1 MNQDSYVS
9 RMSIGPSYGYRP
21 DRPLFSRGNER
32 SIITSVYNRIAL
44 DVSSMTVQHVRLDSS
59 DRFKE
64 VVDSGLNNCLT
75 VEANVDQTGR
85 AFMQD
90 IVMSMLD
97 EGCVAIIPVDTK
109 FDPELQEMADTAQK
123 VLTEAGWDETG
134 KQIVKGLTEGVQS
147 EKSSFVDEITQ
158 LALAG
163 VQAAKSTL
171 DIHSPSRVF
180 REIGNY
186 TGLGFVKGLQD
197 YVDRSYAAGY
207 EMAESAEGGL
217 SGVLQT
223 IADIVSGGFD
233 MEPVIRPVLDL
244 SAVSAGA
251 DTLNNLFYSQRAV
264 GLVGQAAVAFEAQ
277 RGGSSQTTISVDND
291 DVVAELRTLRGEMAS
306 MLERMEKLRVVL
318 NTGAL
323 VGELAEP
330 MDVALGQRSTQRGR
344 GI

>member
-1 MNQDSYVS
+1 MDEKATMGQS
-9 RMSIGPSYGYRP
+9 
-21 DRPLFSRGNER
+21 LR
-32 SIITSVYNRIAL
+32 STEDEETIDLMELA
-44 DVSSMTVQHVRLDSS
+44 RLLWAHA
-59 DRFKE
+59 
-64 VVDSGLNNCLT
+64 V
-75 VEANVDQTGR
+75 
-85 AFMQD
+85 
-90 IVMSMLD
+90 
-97 EGCVAIIPVDTK
+97 
-109 FDPELQEMADTAQK
+109 
-123 VLTEAGWDETG
+123 
-134 KQIVKGLTEGVQS
+134 QIVAAAVAAALICLLVCVFALTPKYQASINMIVNTRQDNSSTFTSDNFNSAKNLISTYAVIIKGNTVLNEVIDKLDLDMTYTELYDM
-147 EKSSFVDEITQ
+147 VDVADVDATQIMKITVTDTDAERAGEI
-158 LALAG
+158 A
-163 VQAAKSTL
+163 
-171 DIHSPSRVF
+171 
-180 REIGNY
+180 
-186 TGLGFVKGLQD
+186 
-197 YVDRSYAAGY
+197 
-207 EMAESAEGGL
+207 
-217 SGVLQT
+217 QT

-251 DTLNNLFYSQRAV
+251 DALNNLFYSQRTV